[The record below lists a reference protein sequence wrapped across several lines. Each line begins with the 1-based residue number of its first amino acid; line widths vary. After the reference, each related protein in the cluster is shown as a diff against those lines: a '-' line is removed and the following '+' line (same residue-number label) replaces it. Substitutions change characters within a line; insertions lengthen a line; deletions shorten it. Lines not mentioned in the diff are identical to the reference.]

1 MKFPII
7 RHIFALN
14 KLYMRHPFYSIILFL
29 LMMQNNSFSQGSLD
43 AVYQLY
49 GVMEMA
55 SAFKFNPDHTFQ
67 FYLSYGAMDRQAAG
81 TYKLEGNNIILISD
95 KTAGQDFHIIKE
107 SRSKKPQIKVN
118 APQVWFASNVV
129 CRFIKGD
136 QEEYVQTDDSGV
148 AESTYSDCDV
158 IMVLHGLYPDEWT
171 VIKSKEN
178 ENQFF
183 EIGLNPSLEKVSFKG
198 VIASMENDV
207 VTLKYEFLFGPGEAK
222 FEKVE

>member
-1 MKFPII
+1 MTPPSS
-7 RHIFALN
+7 H
-14 KLYMRHPFYSIILFL
+14 
-29 LMMQNNSFSQGSLD
+29 SQASLD

-49 GVMEMA
+49 GKMEMA
-55 SAFKFNPDHTFQ
+55 SAFKFNPDHTFE
-67 FYLSYGAMDRQAAG
+67 FYYSYGAVDRQASG
-81 TYKLEGNNIILISD
+81 TYKLEGNNIILTSD
-95 KTAGQDFHIIKE
+95 KAAGQDFHIIKE
-107 SRSKKPQIKVN
+107 SKGNKPQIKVTV
-118 APQVWFASNVV
+118 PQPWFASNVV

-171 VIKSKEN
+171 VIKST
-178 ENQFF
+178 ENQHQRF

-198 VIASMENDV
+198 TIITIEDDILAVKS
-207 VTLKYEFLFGPGEAK
+207 EFLFGERDAK